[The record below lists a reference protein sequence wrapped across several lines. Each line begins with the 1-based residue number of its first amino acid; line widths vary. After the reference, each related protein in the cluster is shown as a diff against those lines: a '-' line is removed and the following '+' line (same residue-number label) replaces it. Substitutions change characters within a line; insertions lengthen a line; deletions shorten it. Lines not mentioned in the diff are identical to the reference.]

1 MKKKCTAPLSIAV
14 MAMSLLTLT
23 SCGNT
28 NDTSVSAMNEI
39 PMPTETSTIE
49 EATSIETEN
58 DTETETTTTATIEET
73 TTIETDTEI
82 QSETE
87 AEEKKETDID
97 NKTSDFVFTI
107 TPLSQIMYTQKEC
120 NIRKKPS
127 TEYEILDCLT
137 KATEVEVT
145 GKVNEADW
153 YEVSIGEEKGYIAGS
168 LLGMEKPVENQAT
181 PSTNTDTGTPNPST
195 GTITDGAGY
204 KYTPNGD
211 GTYTSEAGYKYGVN
225 SSGEITPINPSTG
238 KPLEDGER
246 DQNGWLYHGY
256 DPNMDF

>member
-39 PMPTETSTIE
+39 QMPTETSTIE

-87 AEEKKETDID
+87 TEEKKETDID
-97 NKTSDFVFTI
+97 NETSDFEFTI
-107 TPLSQIMYTQKEC
+107 SPLSQTMYTQKEC

-127 TEYEILDCLT
+127 TEYEILDCLN
-137 KATEVEVT
+137 KATEVKVT
-145 GKVNEADW
+145 GKVNEVDW
-153 YEVSIGEEKGYIAGS
+153 YEVEINGEKGYIAAS
-168 LLGMEKPVENQAT
+168 LLGDTKPSEPQAT
-181 PSTNTDTGTPNPST
+181 PSTNANTGNQNPST
-195 GTITDGAGY
+195 PSNPSVTTNPPDA
-204 KYTPNGD
+204 D
-211 GTYTSEAGYKYGVN
+211 GTYTDENGA
-225 SSGEITPINPSTG
+225 THAINPATGDYYKPGDTTPQGWTYGSILST
-238 KPLEDGER
+238 
-246 DQNGWLYHGY
+246 
-256 DPNMDF
+256 F

>member
-87 AEEKKETDID
+87 TEGKKETDID
-97 NKTSDFVFTI
+97 NETSDFEFTI
-107 TPLSQIMYTQKEC
+107 SPLSQTMYTQKEC
-120 NIRKKPS
+120 NVRKKPS
-127 TEYEILDCLT
+127 TEYEILDCLN
-137 KATEVEVT
+137 KATEVKVT
-145 GKVNEADW
+145 GKVNEVDW
-153 YEVSIGEEKGYIAGS
+153 YEVEINGEKGYIAAS
-168 LLGMEKPVENQAT
+168 LLGMEKLAENQAT
-181 PSTNTDTGTPNPST
+181 PSTNTDTGSQPNIPS
-195 GTITDGAGY
+195 GWTD
-204 KYTPNGD
+204 NGD
-211 GTYTSEAGYKYGVN
+211 GTYSNGQGGTRV
-225 SSGEITPINPSTG
+225 INPETG
-238 KPLEDGER
+238 EFYKDG
-246 DQNGWLYHGY
+246 DKNSQGWTYGI
-256 DPNMDF
+256 D